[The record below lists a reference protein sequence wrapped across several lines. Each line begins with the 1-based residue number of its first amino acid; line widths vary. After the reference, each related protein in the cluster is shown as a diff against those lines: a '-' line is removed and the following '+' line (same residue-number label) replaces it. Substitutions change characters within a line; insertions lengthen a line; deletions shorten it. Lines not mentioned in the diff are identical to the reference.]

1 MIELPDKYDVPANS
15 HGFAMVQEY
24 FNSCAGRADR
34 YILAKNIVQGKSED
48 ELIQYIAQMLLG
60 IETIKRKA
68 GAVAI

>member
-34 YILAKNIVQGKSED
+34 YILAKNIVQGKTED

-60 IETIKRKA
+60 IELIKRRVGDVKL
-68 GAVAI
+68 